1 MSTRNGMSLFCPL
14 TRANASAL
22 LLLTLSGAIIV
33 LAACGGDESKP
44 VNVSLREWSISVE
57 PRQAQPGRIEF
68 KASNEGTEPHEFV
81 VIKTDLSP
89 SSLPVVDGKVDEEK
103 IEIVDEIEPFA
114 AGSSEK
120 KILEL
125 KAGNYVLICNIVER
139 VPGQPVESHYEL
151 GMRTSFVVTSKP

>member
-1 MSTRNGMSLFCPL
+1 MSLFCPL
-14 TRANASAL
+14 TRTTASAL
-22 LLLTLSGAIIV
+22 LLLTLSGASVV
-33 LAACGGDESKP
+33 LIACGGDEAKP

-57 PRQAQPGRIEF
+57 PRQVQPGSIEF
-68 KASNEGTEPHEFV
+68 IATNEGAEPHEFV

-103 IEIVDEIEPFA
+103 VEIVDEIEPFA
-114 AGSSEK
+114 AGSTEK

-125 KAGNYVLICNIVER
+125 KAGSYVLICNIVER

-151 GMRTSFVVTSKP
+151 GMRTSFVVTPNP